1 MICYFIHNLQN
12 DMSLDGIYILE
23 RTLLPTTFL
32 EGKCKEG
39 PYFALTIP
47 Q

>member
-1 MICYFIHNLQN
+1 
-12 DMSLDGIYILE
+12 MSLDGSYILE
-23 RTLLPTTFL
+23 RTLSPTKFL
-32 EGKCKEG
+32 EVKCEKG